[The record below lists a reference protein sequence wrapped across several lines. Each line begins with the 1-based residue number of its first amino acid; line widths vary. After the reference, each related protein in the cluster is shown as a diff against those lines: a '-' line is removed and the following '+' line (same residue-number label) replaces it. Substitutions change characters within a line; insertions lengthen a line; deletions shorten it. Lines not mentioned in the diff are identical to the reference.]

1 MGAEN
6 IMQQTQMQVSLAKQK
21 MMLGNILLHKNQ
33 ITMRQLNEAL
43 LIQSEIAKPLGK
55 LLLETGRITKA
66 QLESALWEQHW
77 RQSGY
82 WVID

>member
-66 QLESALWEQHW
+66 QLELALWEQHW